1 MGLMD
6 EAIADAA
13 EFTANESDFGV
24 EISLTAPNEEAA
36 TVNGY
41 STKHHLK
48 LDTSTGQVVNAKNA
62 SVVVSEA
69 NILAANP
76 NYPVRISDPADRFYQ
91 EVKMIKHLVSVADS
105 SGVVKNYI
113 CAENFADESLGLI
126 TLILEDYSG

>member
-6 EAIADAA
+6 VAIADAA
-13 EFTANESDFGV
+13 EFTANDNDFGV
-24 EISLTAPNEEAA
+24 EILLTAPNEQTA

-41 STKHHLK
+41 ATKHHLK
-48 LDTSTGQVVNAKNA
+48 LDASSGQVVNAKNA

-76 NYPVRISDPADRFYQ
+76 NYPVRILDQASPFYR

-105 SGVVKNYI
+105 SGVIKNYQ
-113 CAENFADESLGLI
+113 CAENFADEALGLI